1 MYEDDDLNS
10 FFNEEEKKNY
20 SQTSHGSSGPYIDVN
35 KFSEVHQEEIS
46 YGQNTSNYGYS
57 APPYST
63 QGAPYGSPLPPQAE
77 PPKKKSSFGRFIAG
91 LVVVSVVGGISV
103 GGSLAFLAPYANAY
117 YRTSNGSSNTLDSGT
132 DTQLSGSGSEVN
144 RVLPLAT
151 NNSIADIANNIG
163 PSVVS
168 IKNNKV
174 VATWYGE
181 FDQSGLGSGV
191 IFKEDDKKIYIV
203 SNAHVIEGADSL
215 VVNFLGNTKVE
226 AEIVGADTTTDIAV
240 IAVNKTAIPQE
251 ALGSIKV
258 APLGNS
264 ENLQVGELAVA
275 IGNPIDEAYNNTVT
289 VGVISALNRE
299 VQLTDKKLNL
309 IQTDA
314 AINPG
319 NSGGALVGPTGE
331 VIGINTIK
339 LVDSQI
345 EGMGFAIPI
354 NDIKPILEEILQF
367 GTISRPALGIIGSDI
382 SAEQSELYELPIG
395 VLIREVTPG
404 GSADLAGITAN
415 DILFQFDGVQIT
427 GMNQLKELLNGKKV
441 GDTIEVKVIRNNAKK
456 TFQLKLREMP
466 KVTYSTQ

>member
-1 MYEDDDLNS
+1 
-10 FFNEEEKKNY
+10 
-20 SQTSHGSSGPYIDVN
+20 
-35 KFSEVHQEEIS
+35 
-46 YGQNTSNYGYS
+46 
-57 APPYST
+57 
-63 QGAPYGSPLPPQAE
+63 
-77 PPKKKSSFGRFIAG
+77 
-91 LVVVSVVGGISV
+91 
-103 GGSLAFLAPYANAY
+103 
-117 YRTSNGSSNTLDSGT
+117 
-132 DTQLSGSGSEVN
+132 
-144 RVLPLAT
+144 
-151 NNSIADIANNIG
+151 
-163 PSVVS
+163 
-168 IKNNKV
+168 
-174 VATWYGE
+174 
-181 FDQSGLGSGV
+181 
-191 IFKEDDKKIYIV
+191 
-203 SNAHVIEGADSL
+203 
-215 VVNFLGNTKVE
+215 
-226 AEIVGADTTTDIAV
+226 
-240 IAVNKTAIPQE
+240 
-251 ALGSIKV
+251 
-258 APLGNS
+258 
-264 ENLQVGELAVA
+264 
-275 IGNPIDEAYNNTVT
+275 VT

-441 GDTIEVKVIRNNAKK
+441 GDTVEVKVIRNNAKK